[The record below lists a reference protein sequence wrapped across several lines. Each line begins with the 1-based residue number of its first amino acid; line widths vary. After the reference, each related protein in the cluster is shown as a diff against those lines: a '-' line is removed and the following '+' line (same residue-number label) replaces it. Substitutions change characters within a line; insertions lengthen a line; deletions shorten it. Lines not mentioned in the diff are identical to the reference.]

1 MAKTTVS
8 MLLSSIKNR
17 ELDKRGKLSKEGTP
31 ADDLES
37 ASALSDEEIIETVST
52 EIKKRKEAIATFEDA
67 GRAEMAENEKKE
79 MDVLRKYLPEQ
90 MSEEDVK
97 TLIADAISETG
108 ASSPAD
114 MGKVMG
120 VVSQKTKGRFDG
132 KQLASFVTDAL
143 KG

>member
-17 ELDKRGKLSKEGTP
+17 ELDKRGKLSKEGTS

-37 ASALSDEEIIETVST
+37 ASALNDEEIIETVST
-52 EIKKRKEAIATFEDA
+52 EIKKRKEAIGSFEDA
-67 GRAEMAENEKKE
+67 GRTEMAENEKKE
-79 MDVLRKYLPEQ
+79 MEVLKKYLPEQ
-90 MSEEDVK
+90 MSEDDVK
-97 TLIADAISETG
+97 MLVADAISETG

-132 KQLASFVTDAL
+132 KQLASLVTDAL